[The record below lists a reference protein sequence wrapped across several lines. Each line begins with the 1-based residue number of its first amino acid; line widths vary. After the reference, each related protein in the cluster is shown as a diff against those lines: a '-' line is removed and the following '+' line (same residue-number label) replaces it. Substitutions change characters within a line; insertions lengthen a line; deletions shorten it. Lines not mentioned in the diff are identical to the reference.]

1 MEAPNPRVTMD
12 DPTEPSDRV
21 RALGNQLV
29 DVHLWLRDQLD
40 QLRDDVDAFLDDPGP
55 DSASRPPPPSQPS
68 RDLPNVRNLRD
79 LRAHCLTFCSAL
91 TRHHTGEDAGPFPV
105 LAAQVPELRPVID
118 ELMRDHRLVT
128 DALRRVE
135 EVLDGLGRVPEN
147 DEARRRRVRS
157 ELDTLAAL
165 LETHFSYEERRLGS
179 ALNDLGALSPAGARP
194 DFLLTAAELD
204 D

>member
-21 RALGNQLV
+21 RAFGNQLV

-55 DSASRPPPPSQPS
+55 DPASQPSRPS

-91 TRHHTGEDAGPFPV
+91 TRHHTGEDTGPFPV
-105 LAAQVPELRPVID
+105 LAAEVPELRPVID
-118 ELMRDHRLVT
+118 ELVRDHRLVT

-135 EVLDGLGRVPEN
+135 EVLDSLGRMPEH
-147 DEARRRRVRS
+147 DEARRRRVRG

-165 LETHFSYEERRLGS
+165 LETHFSYEERRLVS
-179 ALNDLGALSPAGARP
+179 ALNDLGALSPDGSRP

-204 D
+204 S

>member
-1 MEAPNPRVTMD
+1 MEAPNPRVKMQ
-12 DPTEPSDRV
+12 DPNEPRDRI

-29 DVHLWLRDQLD
+29 DVHLWLREQLD
-40 QLRDDVDAFLDDPGP
+40 QLRADVEAIFDDPGP
-55 DSASRPPPPSQPS
+55 DSPSRPSQPS
-68 RDLPNVRNLRD
+68 RKLPNLRNLGD

-91 TRHHTGEDAGPFPV
+91 TRHHTGEDAGPFPL

-118 ELMRDHRLVT
+118 ELVRDHQLVT

-135 EVLDGLGRVPEN
+135 DVLEGLGRTPDG
-147 DEARRRRVRS
+147 DEARRRHVRG

-165 LETHFSYEERRLGS
+165 LETHFSYEERRLVS
-179 ALNDLGALSPAGARP
+179 ALNELGPMSPDGSRP

-204 D
+204 G